1 MRDSMISVILLVAF
15 GFGCGYYYTQ
25 HYSKSVVEM
34 KQRMEARER
43 QNAVL
48 TEELATLRRIV
59 ARDREERE
67 RNKQRYAQNNV
78 ADTSNQIRFIE
89 EAELYA
95 YRPVN
100 KEAVSVLYA
109 LDEWIKRNQPTWRMS
124 FEVGMGA
131 FIKTRYS
138 PDDQGQ
144 KAAFSSYNSKRVDF
158 LLIDKTGFPK
168 LAVEY
173 HGSGH
178 DLSDD
183 AADRMHVK
191 RLALSRVGIPLV
203 EVPERTDKQ
212 SIKRMV
218 TEALTPTAVDQI

>member
-1 MRDSMISVILLVAF
+1 MRESMTSVILLVVF
-15 GFGCGYYYTQ
+15 GFGCGYYYTRN
-25 HYSKSVVEM
+25 HSKPVVEM
-34 KQRMEARER
+34 KQRLEARER
-43 QNAVL
+43 QNALL
-48 TEELATLRRIV
+48 TEEIATLRRTD
-59 ARDREERE
+59 ARERDERE
-67 RNKQRYAQNNV
+67 RNRQRYAQNNI
-78 ADTSNQIRFIE
+78 ADTSNQIRFIT
-89 EAELYA
+89 EAELYVS
-95 YRPVN
+95 RPVN
-100 KEAVSVLYA
+100 KEAVLVLYA
-109 LDEWIKRNQPTWRMS
+109 LDDWIKHNQPGWRMS

-131 FIKTRYS
+131 FIKTKYS
-138 PDDQGQ
+138 SDDQGQ

-158 LLIDKTGFPK
+158 LLIDEKGFPK

-183 AADRMHVK
+183 ATDRMHVK

-218 TEALTPTAVDQI
+218 TEALLPTA

>member
-1 MRDSMISVILLVAF
+1 MISGILLTAF
-15 GFGCGYYYTQ
+15 GFGCGYYYTRRDP
-25 HYSKSVVEM
+25 KSVVDM
-34 KQRMEARER
+34 KQRLNAHERQNTLLTQEIATLRETVARER
-43 QNAVL
+43 
-48 TEELATLRRIV
+48 
-59 ARDREERE
+59 DERE
-67 RNKQRYAQNNV
+67 RNRQRYAQNNI
-78 ADTSNQIRFIE
+78 ADTNNQIRFIN
-89 EAELYA
+89 EAELYVS
-95 YRPVN
+95 RPVN
-100 KEAVSVLYA
+100 REAVTVLYA
-109 LDEWIKRNQPTWRMS
+109 LDDWIKHHQPAWRMS

-131 FIKTRYS
+131 FIKTRYGS
-138 PDDQGQ
+138 DDQGQ

-158 LLIDKTGFPK
+158 LLIDEKGFPK

-183 AADRMHVK
+183 AADRMNVK

-218 TEALTPTAVDQI
+218 TEALIATV